1 MNTGTTLPILQYN
14 VRKSRDTVMATLLRD
29 PKTLSY
35 DILAIQEPWRN
46 PFLSTTH
53 SPIKDSFHL
62 CFPRDDGDE
71 PARVC
76 FFVSKRLD
84 HPKWRFTEH
93 TRDLCTLSI
102 ETRTNSSE
110 DANLKRLAIHNV
122 YNPCQNIENRRSC
135 QPDLRRVMEA
145 HQDAEQMILGDFN
158 LHHELWGGPAVRHQD
173 YEADDVLD
181 IMEQFNLTLTISP
194 GTATY
199 QSSLG
204 RTTIDLCFVT
214 LDLADRVA
222 RCEVDHEMDHD
233 SDHLPI
239 TTVLDIGTTHT

>member
-62 CFPRDDGDE
+62 CYPRDDGDE

-84 HPKWRFTEH
+84 HTKWRFTEH

-135 QPDLRRVMEA
+135 LPDLRRVMEA

-214 LDLADRVA
+214 LDLVDRVA

-233 SDHLPI
+233 SDHLQ
-239 TTVLDIGTTHT
+239 